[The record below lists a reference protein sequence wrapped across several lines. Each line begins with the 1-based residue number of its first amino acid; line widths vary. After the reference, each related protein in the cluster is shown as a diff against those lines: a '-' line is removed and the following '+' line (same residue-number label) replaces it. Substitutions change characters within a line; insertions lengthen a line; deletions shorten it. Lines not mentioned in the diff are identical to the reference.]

1 MEKEK
6 VGKFNPKRKTKKN
19 IASSNRTF
27 LLFHERFL
35 KYLKEK
41 NQELF
46 SEFVDKL
53 ISKYKSE
60 TKQEYAFVEQLDIE
74 PIKDKIKLIQK
85 NQELINA
92 CVNLHLSLYKIP
104 QDFSWENEET
114 EVLHINADR
123 AHYTPRY
130 FAYEILTQMIDRE
143 EAIVFL
149 KEFTDYYVEKFRDV
163 PKYEKLRK
171 IFEDDVKRGR
181 QSDSSVFTVGLVN
194 EGKYVGKTAK
204 CMGFEALSHLKDR
217 ELIDLVLC
225 YGDFTLIKKL
235 NENFVATRTI
245 TLPLGPYCDICVHD
259 TRIVKEIE
267 HPTREFY
274 DKL

>member
-6 VGKFNPKRKTKKN
+6 VGKFNLKRKTKKN

-35 KYLKEK
+35 SYLKEK
-41 NQELF
+41 KPELL
-46 SEFVDKL
+46 SKYISKL
-53 ISKYKSE
+53 ISRYKSE
-60 TKQEYAFVEQLDIE
+60 AKRNYLIIDQLDIA
-74 PIKDKIKLIQK
+74 PIKEKISLILEH
-85 NQELINA
+85 QELINA

-104 QDFSWENEET
+104 EDFSWDIDET

-123 AHYTPRY
+123 AHYSPRY
-130 FAYEILTQMIDRE
+130 YAFEVLIKMIDRE
-143 EAIVFL
+143 EAIQFL
-149 KEFTDYYVEKFRDV
+149 KEFTDYYVENYREV
-163 PKYEKLRK
+163 SRYEKLRT

-181 QSDSSVFTVGLVN
+181 KSDSSIFTVGLVN
-194 EGKYVGKTAK
+194 EGKYVGKTEK
-204 CMGFEALSHLKDR
+204 CMGFEALSHLEDR
-217 ELIDLVLC
+217 EITDLVLC

-245 TLPLGPYCDICVHD
+245 TLPTGPYCDICVHD

-267 HPTREFY
+267 HP
-274 DKL
+274 